1 MDKMNREIASLTKVM
16 TFFTALGVAKK
27 LEIRLTDEVR
37 VLKASTK
44 IGGTKARLVAG
55 DRLTL
60 LELFHGLM
68 LPSGND
74 AGLLIA
80 TYMGSKLI
88 SEGKAKK
95 PEELI
100 SSKSMF

>member
-1 MDKMNREIASLTKVM
+1 MM
-16 TFFTALGVAKK
+16 TFFTALGITKK
-27 LEIRLTDEVR
+27 LDLPLTEEVR

-60 LELFHGLM
+60 IELFHGLM

-80 TYMGSKLI
+80 TYLGSKLI

-95 PEELI
+95 PDELI